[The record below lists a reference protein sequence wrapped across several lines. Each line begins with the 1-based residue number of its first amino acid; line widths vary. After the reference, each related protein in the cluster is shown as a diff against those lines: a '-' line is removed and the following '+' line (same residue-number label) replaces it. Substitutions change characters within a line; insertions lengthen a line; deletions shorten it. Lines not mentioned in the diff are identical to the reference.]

1 MQWFMDELRA
11 AEEEQLR
18 VLPFLLGKK
27 RADQLR
33 WSAIREFFECSRA
46 RDSDGT
52 SLSRGSSAESDPDGS
67 RRSAVALPIDP
78 KASFKLRTR
87 KSMHSPDSD
96 SRDAGNEDEGD
107 EDAGDEDEK
116 DTGALR
122 VSRQFIAPNK
132 ERRQTLAVYMSRFAK
147 ALYEEVVGRHG
158 DRGEPS
164 TAHS

>member
-46 RDSDGT
+46 RDSDST

-67 RRSAVALPIDP
+67 RRSTVALPIDP
-78 KASFKLRTR
+78 KASFKVMLVLNVEAHARYPP
-87 KSMHSPDSD
+87 KQDD
-96 SRDAGNEDEGD
+96 
-107 EDAGDEDEK
+107 K
-116 DTGALR
+116 
-122 VSRQFIAPNK
+122 
-132 ERRQTLAVYMSRFAK
+132 RR
-147 ALYEEVVGRHG
+147 
-158 DRGEPS
+158 
-164 TAHS
+164 

>member
-46 RDSDGT
+46 RDSDST

-67 RRSAVALPIDP
+67 RRSTVALPIDP

-96 SRDAGNEDEGD
+96 SREAD
-107 EDAGDEDEK
+107 EDGGDEDER

-158 DRGEPS
+158 DRGESS